1 MGGQIGFICDP
12 AVMMRPVRAETPYPE
27 DMDGLRMDLGVI
39 AVGHAIYVSAS
50 LGRPLR
56 SGSVRFLTGAKTVS
70 GMNRSSRI
78 AAWTSRSRAGKFVT
92 CQHAYMYL
100 CKT

>member
-1 MGGQIGFICDP
+1 
-12 AVMMRPVRAETPYPE
+12 
-27 DMDGLRMDLGVI
+27 MDFGVI

-70 GMNRSSRI
+70 GMNRSSG
-78 AAWTSRSRAGKFVT
+78 RAVPG
-92 CQHAYMYL
+92 L
-100 CKT
+100 GNL

>member
-1 MGGQIGFICDP
+1 MRSRCPDATGQGGD
-12 AVMMRPVRAETPYPE
+12 AVPGGHGRSQ
-27 DMDGLRMDLGVI
+27 MDFGVI

-70 GMNRSSRI
+70 GMNRSSG
-78 AAWTSRSRAGKFVT
+78 RAVPG
-92 CQHAYMYL
+92 L
-100 CKT
+100 GNL

>member
-1 MGGQIGFICDP
+1 
-12 AVMMRPVRAETPYPE
+12 
-27 DMDGLRMDLGVI
+27 MDFGVI
-39 AVGHAIYVSAS
+39 AVGHAIYLSVS

-70 GMNRSSRI
+70 GMNRTPRI

-92 CQHAYMYL
+92 CQHALYVFV
-100 CKT
+100 